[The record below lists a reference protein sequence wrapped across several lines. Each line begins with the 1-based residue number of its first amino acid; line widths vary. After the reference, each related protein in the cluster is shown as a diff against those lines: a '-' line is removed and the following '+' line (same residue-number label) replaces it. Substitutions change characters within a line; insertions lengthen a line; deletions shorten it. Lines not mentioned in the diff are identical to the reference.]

1 MRCQVIY
8 LWITFGTAPLCSVPF
23 FFLSSLESCH
33 SVIADATLCHPEF
46 GLTSCEPSGRSISIL
61 ACSRVCWRWE
71 WLIKQVW
78 ASTPI
83 LLHAKQELSNSC
95 REESWWQYSKHITIN
110 LCTEPGP
117 SHKDNELLFPHYWH
131 SCIHQRWSFQ
141 CSSPFERL
149 WHHWHFLFEFC
160 IIMGRNCSQFVSDQ
174 GKQSIEKQSGFTLQ
188 VLCVYNLK
196 AFV

>member
-1 MRCQVIY
+1 MPSDLFMNY
-8 LWITFGTAPLCSVPF
+8 LFGTAPLCSVHFF
-23 FFLSSLESCH
+23 FFLSSLESCR

-83 LLHAKQELSNSC
+83 LLHAKQELSGLC
-95 REESWWQYSKHITIN
+95 KEESWWQYSKRTTIN

-117 SHKDNELLFPHYWH
+117 SHKDNELLCPPPSHYSH
-131 SCIHQRWSFQ
+131 TCVHQRRSFQ
-141 CSSPFERL
+141 CSSPIERL
-149 WHHWHFLFEFC
+149 WYYRHFLSDFS
-160 IIMGRNCSQFVSDQ
+160 IIVGMNWSQFVPD
-174 GKQSIEKQSGFTLQ
+174 
-188 VLCVYNLK
+188 
-196 AFV
+196 

>member
-1 MRCQVIY
+1 MPSDLFMNY
-8 LWITFGTAPLCSVPF
+8 LFGTAPLCSVHFFF
-23 FFLSSLESCH
+23 FFLSSLESCR

-83 LLHAKQELSNSC
+83 LLHAKQELSGLC

-110 LCTEPGP
+110 PCTEPGP
-117 SHKDNELLFPHYWH
+117 SHKDNELLSPPIILTLVF
-131 SCIHQRWSFQ
+131 IRGGV
-141 CSSPFERL
+141 SSV
-149 WHHWHFLFEFC
+149 HHP
-160 IIMGRNCSQFVSDQ
+160 
-174 GKQSIEKQSGFTLQ
+174 
-188 VLCVYNLK
+188 LK
-196 AFV
+196 GCGTTDIFYLISAL

>member
-1 MRCQVIY
+1 MPSDLFMNY
-8 LWITFGTAPLCSVPF
+8 LFGTAPLCSVHF
-23 FFLSSLESCH
+23 FFLSSLESCR

-83 LLHAKQELSNSC
+83 LLHAKQELSGLC

-117 SHKDNELLFPHYWH
+117 SHKDNELLFPPLFSHL
-131 SCIHQRWSFQ
+131 
-141 CSSPFERL
+141 CSSEEEFPVFIT
-149 WHHWHFLFEFC
+149 HWKVVGPLTFFIWFQRYSGNELFS
-160 IIMGRNCSQFVSDQ
+160 ICSWLRKRSI
-174 GKQSIEKQSGFTLQ
+174 GKRSGFTIE
-188 VLCVYNLK
+188 VLCVCNLK